1 MTSQW
6 SSNSPSS
13 VVDKLSVNQVRL
25 LRVWGGGGLY
35 DIFSKTINIQSP
47 GEQFNIMC
55 YLNAIPRVCLVKILE
70 FPYDFEKEVHKVR
83 SFHYLRF
90 IN

>member
-25 LRVWGGGGLY
+25 LRVGGGGLY

-47 GEQFNIMC
+47 GEQFNIIQH
-55 YLNAIPRVCLVKILE
+55 A
-70 FPYDFEKEVHKVR
+70 
-83 SFHYLRF
+83 
-90 IN
+90 